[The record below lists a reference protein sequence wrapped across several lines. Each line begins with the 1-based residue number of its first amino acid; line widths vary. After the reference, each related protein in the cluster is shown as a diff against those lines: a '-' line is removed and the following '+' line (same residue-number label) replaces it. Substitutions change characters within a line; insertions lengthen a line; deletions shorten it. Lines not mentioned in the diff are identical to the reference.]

1 MMNDINIVQYLPAFL
16 QEYLQYKLLMRT
28 EDIEFENIFK
38 CLENIEQN
46 QFILSADNEGLKR
59 FEKMLNIYSQSN
71 ESIENRRM
79 KVLSKWNEHEV
90 YTFDFL
96 KSKLDVICGKEN
108 YEIIEDFKNYRLE
121 IHTHLSD
128 IGEVA
133 ELERVIDSIIPCN
146 LDVVIK
152 NDIICEVK
160 GKNVLSGAVNI
171 VEVFNCS
178 SET

>member
-1 MMNDINIVQYLPAFL
+1 MMNDINIIKFLPPFL
-16 QEYLQYKLLMRT
+16 QEYLQYQLLMKT

-38 CLENIEQN
+38 CLGNIEQN
-46 QFILSADNEGLKR
+46 QFILSSNDEGLKR
-59 FEKMLNIYSQSN
+59 FEKMLNIYSQPN

-79 KVLSKWNEHEV
+79 KVFSKWNEQEV

-108 YEIIEDFKNYRLE
+108 YEIIDDFKNYRLE

-133 ELERVIDSIIPCN
+133 ELERVIDFIIPCN
-146 LDVVIK
+146 LVVVIK
-152 NDIICEVK
+152 NDIICEAK

-171 VEVFNCS
+171 VEEFNCS
-178 SET
+178 SEI